1 MAEREN
7 GTVKWFNEAKGFGFI
22 VRDGGGDAFVHFNS
36 IRGTG
41 FRTLGAGQ
49 KVEFVVEEDQRG
61 PKALDV
67 SSNELARVASI
78 HSIPD
83 DGNVGAPAVVLA
95 VGMAE

>member
-7 GTVKWFNEAKGFGFI
+7 GTVKWFNEIKGFGFI
-22 VRDGGGDAFVHFNS
+22 TRDGGGDAFVHFNS

-67 SSNELARVASI
+67 TSNELARVVST
-78 HSIPD
+78 HGIPD
-83 DGNVGAPAVVLA
+83 DGNAAAPAVVLA